1 MPAVKNATMW
11 VRFTEY
17 GFVPFKFNLCVLLLL
32 NWCDKRFDCCESD
45 CDLFMISVHTVQSL
59 FLCPFLFLLSVII
72 SADRFRCKSP
82 RRRG

>member
-1 MPAVKNATMW
+1 MPVVKNATVW

-17 GFVPFKFNLCVLLLL
+17 GFVPFKFNLCVLD
-32 NWCDKRFDCCESD
+32 WCDKRFDCCESD

-59 FLCPFLFLLSVII
+59 FPCPCLFLFSVIF

-82 RRRG
+82 QRRG